1 MQYCYPREGLFRV
14 IVYWQWW
21 ISTSGESHS
30 IHGLGLR
37 SHLGDEP
44 LLYVLQISPGAPWPE
59 WTKVNSQSTDYGPHL
74 NQYYPSLAT

>member
-1 MQYCYPREGLFRV
+1 M

-30 IHGLGLR
+30 IHGLGFR

-44 LLYVLQISPGAPWPE
+44 LLYLYVLQISPVMVQTPVA
-59 WTKVNSQSTDYGPHL
+59 
-74 NQYYPSLAT
+74 